1 MRKFERDKGLSM
13 KRWLLLVC
21 IGLSSSV
28 SAMDTYYI
36 DKKHSFVN
44 FTIRHVVSKT
54 SGTFHDVTGEIKLDP
69 AHLNEASIV
78 AKINL
83 DSVNSS
89 HAKRD
94 SNIKAPK
101 YLDVDAFGQA
111 TFVSRKV
118 VLTGAQSGLIT
129 GDLTLHG
136 VSKTL
141 TMPFKVL
148 GFGADPWGGQRAGFE
163 ASTVIK
169 ASDYG
174 FTWMQKAHAPV
185 GDQVTITLL
194 IEGIKAK
201 PEIGVMK

>member
-1 MRKFERDKGLSM
+1 
-13 KRWLLLVC
+13 
-21 IGLSSSV
+21 
-28 SAMDTYYI
+28 MDSYYI

-69 AHLNEASIV
+69 DHLEQASIHV
-78 AKINL
+78 NINL
-83 DSVNSS
+83 NSVNSS

-94 SNIKAPK
+94 QNIKAPK
-101 YLDVDAFGQA
+101 YLDVSAFENAFFNSREVTPTGKQA
-111 TFVSRKV
+111 GF
-118 VLTGAQSGLIT
+118 IT

-136 VSKTL
+136 VTKTI

-163 ASTVIK
+163 ASTLIN

-174 FTWMQKAHAPV
+174 FRWVQEVNAPV
-185 GDQVTITLL
+185 GDEVAITLL
-194 IEGIKAK
+194 IEGIKA
-201 PEIGVMK
+201 PPTIGVMQSE

>member
-1 MRKFERDKGLSM
+1 MRQWFLILSLAFTG
-13 KRWLLLVC
+13 WA
-21 IGLSSSV
+21 
-28 SAMDTYYI
+28 SAMNTYYI

-54 SGTFHDVTGEIKLDP
+54 SGTFHDVTGEIKIDP
-69 AHLNEASIV
+69 DHLAQASID

-83 DSVNSS
+83 ASVNSS

-94 SNIKAPK
+94 QNIQAPK
-101 YLDVDAFGQA
+101 YLDVAAFGDA
-111 TFVSRKV
+111 TFKSHHIEVTDG
-118 VLTGAQSGLIT
+118 LSGLIT

-136 VSKTL
+136 VTKTI

-163 ASTVIK
+163 AKIMIK

-174 FTWMQKAHAPV
+174 FRWVQKASPPV
-185 GDQVTITLL
+185 GNKIEITLL
-194 IEGIKAK
+194 IEGIKAMK
-201 PEIGVMK
+201 QVEILQ

>member
-1 MRKFERDKGLSM
+1 M
-13 KRWLLLVC
+13 KKWLFVVYMSFTSLA
-21 IGLSSSV
+21 
-28 SAMDTYYI
+28 SAMDTYTI

-54 SGTFHDVTGEIKLDP
+54 SGTFHDVTGEIKIDP
-69 AHLNEASIV
+69 AQLEQASID

-94 SNIKAPK
+94 ENIKAPK
-101 YLDVDAFGQA
+101 YLDVVAFGQA
-111 TFVSRKV
+111 TFKSRHITV
-118 VLTGAQSGLIT
+118 TGEQSGIIT

-136 VSKTL
+136 VTKTI
-141 TMPFKVL
+141 TMPFNVL

-163 ASTVIK
+163 AHIVIK

-174 FTWMQKAHAPV
+174 FRWMQKANAPV
-185 GDQVTITLL
+185 GDEVAITLL
-194 IEGIKAK
+194 VEGIKAK
-201 PEIGVMK
+201 KAVEILQ

>member
-1 MRKFERDKGLSM
+1 MKKWIVVAGLSFAS
-13 KRWLLLVC
+13 V
-21 IGLSSSV
+21 V

-54 SGTFHDVTGEIKLDP
+54 SGTFHDVTGEIKIDP
-69 AHLNEASIV
+69 AHLEQAEIY

-94 SNIKAPK
+94 RNIKAPK

-111 TFVSRKV
+111 TYQSRQIEV
-118 VLTGAQSGLIT
+118 TGEQSGMIT

-136 VSKTL
+136 VTRTI
-141 TMPFKVL
+141 TMPFRVL
-148 GFGADPWGGQRAGFE
+148 GFGADPWGGQRVGFE
-163 ASTVIK
+163 ASTVIQ

-174 FTWMQKAHAPV
+174 FRWMQKANAPV
-185 GDQVTITLL
+185 GDKVAITLL

-201 PEIGVMK
+201 KEVEIMQ

>member
-1 MRKFERDKGLSM
+1 MKKWLLVAGLSIAS
-13 KRWLLLVC
+13 LA
-21 IGLSSSV
+21 
-28 SAMDTYYI
+28 SATDTYMI

-54 SGTFHDVTGEIKLDP
+54 SGTFHDVTGEIKIDP
-69 AHLNEASIV
+69 TRLAQASIT

-94 SNIKAPK
+94 KNIQAPK
-101 YLDVDAFGQA
+101 YLDVAAFGQA
-111 TFVSRKV
+111 MFTSRHIEV
-118 VLTGAQSGLIT
+118 TGEQSGLIT

-136 VSKTL
+136 VTKSI

-163 ASTVIK
+163 ANTLIK

-174 FTWMQKAHAPV
+174 FKWMQKANAPV
-185 GDQVTITLL
+185 GDEVAITLL
-194 IEGIKAK
+194 FEGIKAPK
-201 PEIGVMK
+201 ALGIMQ